1 MGDRRGSYGSY
12 GNQQRGHGGGGGHR
26 GSGGGR
32 GGFQGHGNK
41 RKRDEP
47 EDDGMAQLCYGIF
60 YMGDRKHVS
69 LCRRVLRPE
78 LAASGDV
85 SLPHHA
91 CAP

>member
-32 GGFQGHGNK
+32 GGFQGHGGK

-47 EDDGMAQLCYGIF
+47 EDDGMAQLCYAIF
-60 YMGDRKHVS
+60 YMGDRKHVRLCSVFRTGS
-69 LCRRVLRPE
+69 LQ
-78 LAASGDV
+78 
-85 SLPHHA
+85 
-91 CAP
+91 